1 MCLSIGPIKYVKNG
15 PAAMFWSKELHQH
28 GGSILAS
35 GRFAQSISTNI
46 WSLNAYWPKTWRNV
60 FFLPI
65 SYNITISW
73 LYPLNSSQF
82 IFSLRDMRLHFVV
95 GRLLNLLFYVIWRS
109 HTPQHHNRAHFRVA
123 FEASLSKWGLE
134 RCTTILEMTLFAC
147 KEISFVYSLR
157 LALRKRLKTKRFLSG
172 LLSRARTQTTRFG
185 F

>member
-1 MCLSIGPIKYVKNG
+1 MLKMVQPPCFGAKS
-15 PAAMFWSKELHQH
+15 
-28 GGSILAS
+28 
-35 GRFAQSISTNI
+35 STNM
-46 WSLNAYWPKTWRNV
+46 AAPYWPPVDLRKAFQRISEVWTHTDPKLGEMF